1 MSWEPPTAA
10 AGQPNTG
17 DLNAPLTTA
26 FSNSS
31 DAPPWLSDGGN
42 GGGLTNNGDRSGIS
56 SDSVRDTQVPKLI
69 TYTRI
74 ANLILSSLMIVVSL
88 LCMLTATGATSGV
101 LACYVVVFSC
111 LLCCFETKL
120 KMVSK
125 IIATNFGFM
134 YSAKARVVY
143 MIMVGTILFSFS
155 GFLAF
160 VVGLAMVG
168 NALFNAYIIVKHPS
182 FEEEQRR
189 SAQADIQ
196 DFLKSNPAFAQ
207 KAMSFGLGLGATFS
221 SLSTSLDSS
230 SNGTSNETKTE
241 ENADSVAV

>member
-1 MSWEPPTAA
+1 MSWKPPTGPT
-10 AGQPNTG
+10 GQKNTEE
-17 DLNAPLTTA
+17 LNAPLTTA
-26 FSNSS
+26 FSNSN
-31 DAPPWLSDGGN
+31 DAPPWLSDGN
-42 GGGLTNNGDRSGIS
+42 GGGLANNGDRSGIS
-56 SDSVRDTQVPKLI
+56 SDSVRDTQVPRLI

-74 ANLILSSLMIVVSL
+74 TNLILSSLMIVVSL

-101 LACYVVVFSC
+101 LACYVVIFSC

-160 VVGLAMVG
+160 VVGLAMVA
-168 NALFNAYIIVKHPS
+168 NAAFNAYIIVKHPS
-182 FEEEQRR
+182 FEEEQRQI
-189 SAQADIQ
+189 AQADIQ

-221 SLSTSLDSS
+221 SLSTSIDSS
-230 SNGTSNETKTE
+230 ATSNETKTE
-241 ENADSVAV
+241 ENSDSAAV